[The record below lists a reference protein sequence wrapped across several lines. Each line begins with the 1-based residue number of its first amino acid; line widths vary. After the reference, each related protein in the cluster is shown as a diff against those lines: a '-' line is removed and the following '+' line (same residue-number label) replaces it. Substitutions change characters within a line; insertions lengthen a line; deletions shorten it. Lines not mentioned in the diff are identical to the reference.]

1 MKQIYLF
8 STRLRALWVQ
18 LPVIAV
24 LVLSIIYNN
33 ETAGVLR
40 LYPLIIASIL
50 GIIFIFIYFARFIR
64 LSYSEIRCVG
74 PFTSRDK
81 AIIKKN
87 RTLILRMLP
96 FGKVK
101 VYLRGYDGPCD
112 FSWLKEDDVPS
123 SGEEL
128 TYEQMQS
135 KDICLFRARA
145 FGGRRAAAKVLKYY
159 GADINDIPNI
169 LKDEGLQLK
178 YEFVTVRTVT
188 VDDAHQIHIT
198 MDETV

>member
-33 ETAGVLR
+33 ESAGVLR
-40 LYPLIIASIL
+40 LYPLIIVSIL
-50 GIIFIFIYFARFIR
+50 GIIFIFVYFARFIR
-64 LSYSEIRCVG
+64 LSYSEIRCLG

-81 AIIKKN
+81 AIIKKD

-112 FSWLKEDDVPS
+112 FSWLKEDIPT
-123 SGEEL
+123 SGEEP
-128 TYEQMQS
+128 TYEQIQS

-145 FGGRRAAAKVLKYY
+145 FGGRRAAVKVLKYY
-159 GADINDIPNI
+159 GADVKDIPSI
-169 LKDEGLQLK
+169 LKDEGLQIK
-178 YEFVTVRTVT
+178 YEFVTVRTIT